1 MYVVNKD
8 HQARLQSD
16 DKDDG
21 GGDDGEMMM
30 MMTMKAMKKRGET
43 QTRCH
48 LRSTMSEAPL
58 CKLVEPGFPKHRH
71 RPNLVKFSVWRGQR
85 ACAFIYLYFHFYY
98 VQSFSSEASSSS
110 SVRISGLVHQ

>member
-21 GGDDGEMMM
+21 GGDCDDDDDDDEGDEENSRD
-30 MMTMKAMKKRGET
+30 TNA
-43 QTRCH
+43 
-48 LRSTMSEAPL
+48 LSSTMSEAPL

-110 SVRISGLVHQ
+110 SVRISELAHQ